1 MFKSSQ
7 VKSFDRLPY
16 GCLLFMYRLDLN
28 VNSHRRC
35 TTIRLVSYGTGSTVN
50 VEGNLKRRAA
60 ILLYADPRP
69 GTGRGRRAPRAHT
82 VIRSSQRP
90 VSRHAESRKR
100 DSGCANGVSA
110 TYVGPARGSTPLNIS
125 TAQRLVQTGDARRID
140 RRSRDA
146 GPISTCETSA
156 RKRCAT
162 GQPVPDDHAD

>member
-100 DSGCANGVSA
+100 DSGCANAQWGVSDIRRPGERVHSSQHLNRS
-110 TYVGPARGSTPLNIS
+110 TSGPDG
-125 TAQRLVQTGDARRID
+125 RRETD
-140 RRSRDA
+140 R
-146 GPISTCETSA
+146 
-156 RKRCAT
+156 
-162 GQPVPDDHAD
+162 